1 MTENTQ
7 PVTLLTLALA
17 AAKPQ
22 WYSGESV
29 WLVGQ
34 GKTGKAYLKNTGGW
48 IHLYVI
54 GYDTPLPIFVLD
66 PALNAWVETRQARAE
81 YSSWAARAKQ
91 AIQQ

>member
-22 WYSGESV
+22 WYSGETV
-29 WLVGQ
+29 WIIGRKV
-34 GKTGKAYLKNTGGW
+34 YLKNVGGW
-48 IHLYVI
+48 IKLYCV
-54 GYDTPLPIFVLD
+54 GYDEPLPVFYLN
-66 PALNAWVETRQARAE
+66 PAFQTWVQSTKVVENYPT
-81 YSSWAARAKQ
+81 WAARAKQ